1 MRSSWWNGRIATW
14 TAIPFYLALGC
25 GSPDE
30 DAEGTRLRTDPIPA
44 SEMADGAPSGEPA
57 ADADASAATGRVM
70 RAELEALGG
79 TDVVGT
85 VSLSPG
91 PGGTTVAVEI
101 HGANSGLPY
110 VAELVVGSCQ
120 SPGAVIAELGR
131 VTAGETGD
139 GEFREVLDPTLLQ
152 SERASRAVQVRG
164 AGDSTAIVACGNLG
178 AAAP

>member
-1 MRSSWWNGRIATW
+1 MRSSWWNGRNATW

-25 GSPDE
+25 GSPGD
-30 DAEGTRLRTDPIPA
+30 DPEGARLRTDPMPA
-44 SEMADGAPSGEPA
+44 SEVAEETPSEELAPSP
-57 ADADASAATGRVM
+57 DTTATGVAM

-91 PGGTTVAVEI
+91 PEGTTVAVEI

-139 GEFREVLDPTLLQ
+139 GEFREVLDPALLQ
-152 SERASRAVQVRG
+152 SQRASRAVQIRG

>member
-1 MRSSWWNGRIATW
+1 MRSSWWNGRIAIW
-14 TAIPFYLALGC
+14 TAAPLSLTLGC
-25 GSPDE
+25 GAPAD
-30 DAEGTRLRTDPIPA
+30 DAEETRLRTDPIPA
-44 SEMADGAPSGEPA
+44 TEMAAEAPSGEPG
-57 ADADASAATGRVM
+57 ADADTSAATGRVM
-70 RAELEALGG
+70 RAELEPLGG

-91 PGGTTVAVEI
+91 PRGITVTVEI

-120 SPGAVIAELGR
+120 SSGAVIAELGR

-152 SERASRAVQVRG
+152 SERTSRAVQVRG

>member
-1 MRSSWWNGRIATW
+1 MGSSWRNGVIATW
-14 TAIPFYLALGC
+14 TAIPLYLALSC
-25 GSPDE
+25 GTPEE
-30 DAEGTRLRTDPIPA
+30 DAEEDGLRSDRV
-44 SEMADGAPSGEPA
+44 PA
-57 ADADASAATGRVM
+57 AEMTDETPSEEPDTAADPSSPTGRVM
-70 RAELEALGG
+70 EAELEALGG

-91 PGGTTVAVEI
+91 AEGTTVAVEI

-110 VAELVVGSCQ
+110 VAELVSGSCV

-139 GEFREVLDPTLLQ
+139 GEFREVLDPSLLG
-152 SERASRAVQVRG
+152 SERANRFVRVRG

-178 AAAP
+178 AASP

>member
-1 MRSSWWNGRIATW
+1 MRSSWWNGRIATS

-30 DAEGTRLRTDPIPA
+30 DAGTRLRTDPIPA
-44 SEMADGAPSGEPA
+44 SEMSEEAPSGEPA
-57 ADADASAATGRVM
+57 AGPDTSAATGSAM

-79 TDVVGT
+79 TDVVGA

-91 PGGTTVAVEI
+91 PEGTTVAVEI

>member
-14 TAIPFYLALGC
+14 TAIPLYLALGC

-30 DAEGTRLRTDPIPA
+30 DADGARLRTDRIPA
-44 SEMADGAPSGEPA
+44 SETEAPSGESA
-57 ADADASAATGRVM
+57 ADADTSSATGRVM

-85 VSLSPG
+85 VRLSPG
-91 PGGTTVAVEI
+91 PEGTTVAVEI

-139 GEFREVLDPTLLQ
+139 GEFRQVLDPTLLQ

-164 AGDSTAIVACGNLG
+164 AGDSTAVVACGNLG
-178 AAAP
+178 AATP

>member
-1 MRSSWWNGRIATW
+1 MRSSWWNGRIARW
-14 TAIPFYLALGC
+14 TAIPFYLTLSC

-44 SEMADGAPSGEPA
+44 SEMAADAPSGEPA
-57 ADADASAATGRVM
+57 EADTSAATGRVM

-91 PGGTTVAVEI
+91 PGGTAVTVEI

-139 GEFREVLDPTLLQ
+139 GEFREVLDPSLLG
-152 SERASRAVQVRG
+152 SERANRFVRVRG

-178 AAAP
+178 AASP